1 MQEFCAT
8 KIERYSKEIQ
18 NAIRE
23 FKICG
28 SFMLAAGLFY
38 AFNYNNKATMGFI
51 TNEAKIISATDIV
64 TS

>member
-1 MQEFCAT
+1 
-8 KIERYSKEIQ
+8 
-18 NAIRE
+18 
-23 FKICG
+23 
-28 SFMLAAGLFY
+28 MLAAGLFY